1 VNIDRQEAARTP
13 RIRRRRDIRL
23 ARFVTATIRDAY
35 RPLRCSLGALMIP
48 ALGRR
53 TPLQATRRRLDVIC
67 RLAIVGVVATIVG
80 GLVAP
85 AHAEPASGD
94 SRPNP
99 YPELRYFTDI
109 DAAPYAQSDPPGA
122 SLPDQPGYWFT
133 TAQGLNCG
141 IWFRGSFGC
150 TGDIPGAAAGVHQI
164 GWITGD
170 TRVHYD
176 WTLAI
181 RFPPPR
187 GSLTMPP
194 LTYITSEGT
203 TCATTL
209 DASTYCE
216 RGPFRFLITPTHTW
230 LNG

>member
-1 VNIDRQEAARTP
+1 MVPSLCWRVDS
-13 RIRRRRDIRL
+13 DGMRL
-23 ARFVTATIRDAY
+23 R
-35 RPLRCSLGALMIP
+35 LGVFAGLAL
-48 ALGRR
+48 AN
-53 TPLQATRRRLDVIC
+53 
-67 RLAIVGVVATIVG
+67 VVATILG

-99 YPELRYFTDI
+99 YPELRYFTEI

-150 TGDIPGAAAGVHQI
+150 TGDIPGAAAGVRQI

-181 RFPPPR
+181 RFPPSR
-187 GSLTMPP
+187 GSLTIPP
-194 LTYITSEGT
+194 LTFIKSEGT
-203 TCATTL
+203 ACATTL
-209 DASTYCE
+209 DGSTYCE
-216 RGPFRFLITPTHTW
+216 RGPWRFLITPTRTW